1 MLSQEPGCGY
11 CTYTPKKR
19 KHELLIFTV
28 LTHANNISVSLLSR
42 GAYTRKTH
50 SDRIHTHTH
59 SRKLW
64 RLESALSTWKAL
76 AVNPHYCYV
85 WQWSVLGRNY
95 TTTQANPS
103 KSAFFLFF
111 PLCNTKMHT
120 NTQTQC
126 ISIQITHTHTH
137 TDLSFLVCV
146 CVNMQTS
153 CSVSLTLGGSEF
165 STASLLCVLKADM

>member
-1 MLSQEPGCGY
+1 MQTISQCLY
-11 CTYTPKKR
+11 CLAGHIQG
-19 KHELLIFTV
+19 KHIQTE
-28 LTHANNISVSLLSR
+28 
-42 GAYTRKTH
+42 Y
-50 SDRIHTHTH
+50 THTH